1 MSPSGSTRW
10 SMRSEKTD
18 SGAQGEV
25 EPGRAEG
32 VPLADVGLPP
42 GSGELDGRGAAGV
55 GGPVRDDPEAEG
67 VVPGASPLQGDLRHR
82 PRPDH
87 SRTVVEATPPG
98 HRRAAAGPQPV
109 LRDLRPLADGDLEL

>member
-1 MSPSGSTRW
+1 MWPRSSTRW
-10 SMRSEKTD
+10 SMRGEKTD
-18 SGAQGEV
+18 PGAQGEV

-42 GSGELDGRGAAGV
+42 RSGGLDARGAAGV

-67 VVPGASPLQGDLRHR
+67 VVPGPPPLQGDRRHR

-87 SRTVVEATPPG
+87 SRAVVEATPPRG
-98 HRRAAAGPQPV
+98 RTAWAGPQPI
-109 LRDLRPLADGDLEL
+109 L